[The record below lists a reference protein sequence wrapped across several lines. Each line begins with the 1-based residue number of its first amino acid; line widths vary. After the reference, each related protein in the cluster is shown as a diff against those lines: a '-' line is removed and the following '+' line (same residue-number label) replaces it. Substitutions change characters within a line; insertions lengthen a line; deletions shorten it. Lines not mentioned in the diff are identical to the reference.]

1 MKTDLIQSPR
11 PFLTAQWRHI
21 AMLNFEVDPQ
31 LLTARVPRGTELD
44 SWNGRTF
51 VSMVGF
57 RFLDTRVR
65 NIAVPFHRD
74 FEEVNLRFYVR
85 HGAVDGWRRGV
96 VFIKELVPRA
106 AIAWVARNLYNEPYL
121 ALPMSHAIRESEGQ
135 SHVEYSWRYRKRRH
149 ALSVQTQGPAQ
160 EIIDGSEEEFIAEHY
175 WGYTAQRDGG
185 TLEYKVEHPR
195 WRVSQVA
202 QSNFDCDVAALYGDC
217 FRESISGRPSS
228 AFLAEG
234 SAVTVYSGRRI
245 DF

>member
-1 MKTDLIQSPR
+1 MKTDLIQSSR
-11 PFLTAQWRHI
+11 PFLTAQWRQI

-31 LLTARVPRGTELD
+31 LLIARVPRGTELD

-57 RFLDTRVR
+57 LFLDTRVR
-65 NIAVPFHRD
+65 NIAIPFHRD

-85 HGAVDGWRRGV
+85 RRASDGLRRGV

-121 ALPMSHAIRESEGQ
+121 ALPMNHVVRESEGQ
-135 SHVEYSWRYRKRRH
+135 SHVEYSWRYRKQRH

-160 EIIDGSEEEFIAEHY
+160 SIIDGSEEEFIAEHY

-195 WRVSQVA
+195 WLVSQVA
-202 QSNFDCDVAALYGDC
+202 KNAFDCDVAALYGDC
-217 FRESISGRPSS
+217 FREALSVPPSS

-234 SAVTVYSGRRI
+234 SEVTVYSGRRI
-245 DF
+245 DI